1 MSKTTNFSLRL
12 SGRSVIG
19 DTLHEIGAADSRL
32 FVCTPD
38 IGGALKSFRDDF
50 PERYIDTGITEQNV
64 IGLAAGLALEGNIPV
79 VMGMIPFLSMRACE
93 QVRTDVCYQN
103 LPVRIIGTGGGLTS
117 GGGSTHNAMED
128 ISIMKT
134 FVNMTVLSIGDPN
147 LIRDALYIGMEYPG
161 PMYIRLA
168 QGKSD
173 TVIYEKGSVSL
184 SIGKGIV
191 ARDGRDLTIFVHGEL
206 IVDALS
212 AARMLEEQG
221 IQARVVDMVSIKPL
235 DDELVLRCI
244 KETQNILVLEDHL
257 MYGGLASS
265 IADLIC
271 DRQVFPRQFRRMGIP
286 QVYAGFGSG
295 PQLREKYH
303 YENRSCFQAALE
315 MVKGPVGAN

>member
-147 LIRDALYIGMEYPG
+147 LIRDALYIGIPGSHVYPPG
-161 PMYIRLA
+161 T
-168 QGKSD
+168 G
-173 TVIYEKGSVSL
+173 
-184 SIGKGIV
+184 
-191 ARDGRDLTIFVHGEL
+191 
-206 IVDALS
+206 
-212 AARMLEEQG
+212 
-221 IQARVVDMVSIKPL
+221 
-235 DDELVLRCI
+235 
-244 KETQNILVLEDHL
+244 
-257 MYGGLASS
+257 
-265 IADLIC
+265 
-271 DRQVFPRQFRRMGIP
+271 
-286 QVYAGFGSG
+286 
-295 PQLREKYH
+295 
-303 YENRSCFQAALE
+303 
-315 MVKGPVGAN
+315 